1 MEQLLIQYK
10 NILSD
15 YITNRKEQNL
25 YIGQNCVR
33 QLITKNVAPEDVINI
48 HRKAVKDIYTEL
60 P

>member
-1 MEQLLIQYK
+1 MEQLLIQSDK

-33 QLITKNVAPEDVINI
+33 QLIRKNIK
-48 HRKAVKDIYTEL
+48 HQKMS
-60 P
+60 